1 SCGRLQATE
10 DGWFL
15 LDEAVSLDDGSDGA
29 VSARLMLDLGNLRYS
44 TGDCLGAVEA
54 FEKSI
59 ALGRP
64 NPQTLNNLAFLC
76 GDCLDQPARGLPYIE
91 QAISISG
98 SVPEYFDTYGY
109 LLWKAGRL
117 PEAEET
123 LLRSL
128 RLKQTALAN
137 YHLAEVLA
145 ARGNVAQARTAIQR
159 ARNLEPD
166 GSLSGRIDELETRL
180 R

>member
-1 SCGRLQATE
+1 
-10 DGWFL
+10 
-15 LDEAVSLDDGSDGA
+15 
-29 VSARLMLDLGNLRYS
+29 M
-44 TGDCLGAVEA
+44 
-54 FEKSI
+54 
-59 ALGRP
+59 
-64 NPQTLNNLAFLC
+64 
-76 GDCLDQPARGLPYIE
+76 
-91 QAISISG
+91 
-98 SVPEYFDTYGY
+98 PEYFDTFGY

-117 PEAEET
+117 QEAEET

-159 ARNLEPD
+159 ARDLQPD
-166 GSLSGRIDELETRL
+166 DSLSSRIDDLEIRI